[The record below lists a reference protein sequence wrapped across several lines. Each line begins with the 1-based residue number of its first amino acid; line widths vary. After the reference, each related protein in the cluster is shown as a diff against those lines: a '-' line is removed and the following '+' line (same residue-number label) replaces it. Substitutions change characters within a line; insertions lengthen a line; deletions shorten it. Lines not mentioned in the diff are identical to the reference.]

1 MHVFGVIAVLQ
12 HRLTTEVTHLPMF
25 SSASSNPLQ
34 AASIVPFWGYAQIVA
49 LCGVIEFVQSRV
61 RARPGY
67 QVRTHVN
74 LLRVVV
80 RGLSLTAKLVSS
92 LCAASGSTCKP
103 CLLAASSSVASRVG
117 RSHYR

>member
-1 MHVFGVIAVLQ
+1 MSLYGATAVLQ

-67 QVRTHVN
+67 QVRTHFDV
-74 LLRVVV
+74 LLHI
-80 RGLSLTAKLVSS
+80 LTVICVSFT
-92 LCAASGSTCKP
+92 ASWCRHSAPQSGTRCRL
-103 CLLAASSSVASRVG
+103 CLLVLSASVTLV
-117 RSHYR
+117 